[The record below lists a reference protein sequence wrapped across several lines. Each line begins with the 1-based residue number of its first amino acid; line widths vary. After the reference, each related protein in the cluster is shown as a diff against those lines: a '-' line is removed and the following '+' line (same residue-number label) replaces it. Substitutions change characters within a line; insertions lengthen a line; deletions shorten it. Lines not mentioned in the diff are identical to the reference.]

1 MGRDK
6 DEDSLGV
13 SIGAIEFS
21 LSMAVTHVF
30 LELIN
35 LYLESTTW
43 NCGFR
48 DYMIACHNAKQ
59 GWIAQSTSFITTD
72 ESNDDESKKKV
83 AITFDD
89 KEEEFCS
96 LGFSVSFTFT
106 DLSIDP
112 LINVISNL
120 PKIENRE
127 RRKTV

>member
-1 MGRDK
+1 
-6 DEDSLGV
+6 
-13 SIGAIEFS
+13 
-21 LSMAVTHVF
+21 MAVTHVF

-43 NCGFR
+43 KCGFR

-59 GWIAQSTSFITTD
+59 GWIAQSASFITTD

-83 AITFDD
+83 DITFDD
-89 KEEEFCS
+89 KEEEFCN

-120 PKIENRE
+120 PKIEDRE